1 MLPVMLRRPALVSF
15 VGLSLMAAYAV
26 AAEPAIATDPADN
39 APVASV
45 KGRVITYAELQSQ
58 IRDKLD
64 QQQELHD
71 AQIQQ
76 LNASFARSRRATMQ
90 EEAGKLVDNRVLQLE
105 AASRKTTVAALQSA
119 IDSVP
124 ITDSQVEAF
133 YNERAARI
141 GQPLSKVAP
150 KIKEYLET
158 QASDKAKRAYFDSLR
173 VKYQAS
179 ISIEPLREQVAA
191 AGPARGSENARVT
204 IVEFSD
210 FECPYCGQFE
220 PELKKL
226 LEAYPTQVRLVYR
239 NMPIPSLHP
248 AAQKAAEASLC
259 ADKQGKFWE
268 MHDTLF
274 SEQST
279 LDVAALKEKA
289 KRLGLDSTKFDACL
303 DKGEAVPALN
313 VDLREAQRL
322 GLEATPATFVNGRFV
337 NGAVSYDELNALIKD
352 ELGKTSATAR
362 L

>member
-1 MLPVMLRRPALVSF
+1 MLPVMLRQPAFAFL
-15 VGLSLMAAYAV
+15 VGLSLMTAHAI
-26 AAEPAIATDPADN
+26 AAEPASSTEPADN
-39 APVASV
+39 APVATV
-45 KGRVITYAELQSQ
+45 KGHVISYAELQSQ
-58 IRDKLD
+58 IRGKLD

-71 AQIQQ
+71 AQLQQ
-76 LNASFARSRRATMQ
+76 LNASFARNRRATMQ
-90 EEAGKLVDNRVLQLE
+90 EEAGKLVDNRVLELE
-105 AASRKTTVAALQSA
+105 AASRKTTVAALQSSIKTA
-119 IDSVP
+119 P
-124 ITDSQVEAF
+124 ITDAQVEAF

-141 GQPLSKVAP
+141 GQPLVKVAP
-150 KIKEYLET
+150 KIKEYLQT

-173 VKYQAS
+173 AKYQAS
-179 ISIEPLREQVAA
+179 VSIEPLREQVAA
-191 AGPARGSENARVT
+191 TGPARGSENARIT

-226 LEAYPTQVRLVYR
+226 LEAYPTQVRLIYR

-248 AAQKAAEASLC
+248 AAQKAAEAAIC

-289 KRLGLDSTKFDACL
+289 KRLGLDGAKFDVCL

-313 VDLREAQRL
+313 DDLREAQRL
-322 GLEATPATFVNGRFV
+322 GLEATPATFINGRFV

-352 ELGKTSATAR
+352 ELGKASATAR

>member
-1 MLPVMLRRPALVSF
+1 MLPLPLRQPACACF
-15 VGLSLMAAYAV
+15 VGLTLMSARVLADPPGS
-26 AAEPAIATDPADN
+26 AEPADN
-39 APVASV
+39 TPVATI
-45 KGRVITYAELQSQ
+45 KGQVVSFAELQSK

-64 QQQELHD
+64 HQQELHD
-71 AQIQQ
+71 AQVQQ
-76 LNASFARSRRATMQ
+76 LNASFARTRRATMQ
-90 EEAGKLVDNRVLQLE
+90 EEAGKLVDDRVLELE
-105 AASRKTTVAALQSA
+105 AASRKTTVTAVQSA
-119 IDSVP
+119 IKTAP
-124 ITDSQVEAF
+124 ITDAQVEAF

-141 GQPLSKVAP
+141 GQPLAKIAP
-150 KIKEYLET
+150 KIKEYLQT
-158 QASDKAKRAYFDSLR
+158 QAADKAKRAYLDSLR
-173 VKYQAS
+173 AKYSAS
-179 ISIEPLREQVAA
+179 VSIEPLREQVAA
-191 AGPARGSENARVT
+191 AGPARGSENARIT

-248 AAQKAAEASLC
+248 AAQKAAEAAIC

-274 SEQST
+274 SEQSS

-289 KRLGLDSTKFDACL
+289 KRLGLDSTKFDVCL
-303 DKGEAVPALN
+303 DKDEAVPALN

-322 GLEATPATFVNGRFV
+322 GLDATPATFINGRFV
-337 NGAVSYDELNALIKD
+337 NGAVSYDDLVALIKD